1 MISPSPPFWK
11 NKNLQDNR
19 TYFGVAEEDIISLID
34 LITTYL
40 INVFRAIFFQIVFN
54 FVFKVTFKIN
64 CWNIIILQ

>member
-40 INVFRAIFFQIVFN
+40 INVFHAKKKKPLPIDHIWFMA
-54 FVFKVTFKIN
+54 FKPTGSI
-64 CWNIIILQ
+64 